1 MSAIRLST
9 RFSAVGSLKAEEVKL
24 AQASTRAQTQ
34 FVARSRTPTR
44 RIQWTAYL
52 YILPAFLIIGAF
64 HILPV
69 FYAVYVSLNKG
80 AINKF
85 VSVGLSNYVCALVG
99 NNIGNACTTSGVT
112 GAGGT
117 GFWNALVT
125 TFAYALLTMPFTIA
139 LGLFFAYMLYQGVR
153 GRGIFRSIFFLP
165 YVVSTVGSA
174 TVWAWI
180 FDPRSGLANWVIKA
194 VGGQPLRWLIEPTG
208 VLQLAA
214 SNFQVTLPG
223 WAQGPSLALV
233 GISIF
238 SIWQMMGYDTV
249 IFLAGLTNIPGEL
262 YEAARIDGANGVQL
276 FRHITVPLLAPTTFF
291 VIVISV
297 IGSLQSFNHIF
308 AMNKAAEQSL
318 GGPLGS
324 TSTLTVYMF
333 DQLYSYHNYGYA
345 SAIAIL
351 LSLIILAFT
360 LFNFKFLGRRANY

>member
-1 MSAIRLST
+1 M
-9 RFSAVGSLKAEEVKL
+9 
-24 AQASTRAQTQ
+24 AQ
-34 FVARSRTPTR
+34 SRTRPRR

-52 YILPAFLIIGAF
+52 YILPAFIIIGVF
-64 HILPV
+64 HIIPV

-85 VSVGLSNYVCALVG
+85 SFVGLDNYVCALTG
-99 NNIGNACTTSGVT
+99 NTFWSACTNSGV
-112 GAGGT
+112 ASSAAE
-117 GFWNALVT
+117 FWNALGI
-125 TFAYALLTMPFTIA
+125 TFSYALLTMPFTIV
-139 LGLFFAYMLYQGVR
+139 LGLFFAYMLYQGIR
-153 GRGIFRSIFFLP
+153 GRGIFRSVYFLP

-180 FDPRSGLANWVIKA
+180 FDPRSGLANWVLKA

-208 VLQLAA
+208 VVQLFA
-214 SNFQVTLPG
+214 SNWNVTVPN

-233 GISIF
+233 AISIF

-291 VIVISV
+291 VVVISV

-308 AMNKAAEQSL
+308 TMNKAAAQAL
-318 GGPLGS
+318 GGPLDS

-333 DQLYSYHNYGYA
+333 DQLYSYSNYGYA

-360 LFNFKFLGRRANY
+360 LFNFRVLGRRADT